1 MAAAKVEADR
11 KAGMMDKVVQKIEEE
26 HVAQEEAVR
35 EQLVSRATFAHW
47 PPCSL
52 ILLLV
57 PLRQEVRV
65 ALLCRVVVPGGHG
78 RGWA

>member
-35 EQLVSRATFAHW
+35 EQLVSRATLADW
-47 PPCSL
+47 LLYSL

-57 PLRQEVRV
+57 SLRQEVWV
-65 ALLCRVVVPGGHG
+65 ALL
-78 RGWA
+78 